1 MAETVLNFSNAL
13 DLNSLAQL
21 LETDEIL
28 IELEDDLECLE
39 EGNIK
44 DLKVSEDST
53 SRKCK
58 ICKKL
63 FKAITG
69 LKKYT
74 NVYHPGPLLTF
85 DQMILGQLITTAKNK
100 LSENLCYKESAR
112 NSLKLYHFYNEGRT
126 GRLKEG
132 YSSVLYL
139 DQWNFQEPS
148 I

>member
-1 MAETVLNFSNAL
+1 MAETVLNFTNAL

-28 IELEDDLECLE
+28 IELEDDLECLD

-53 SRKCK
+53 SRKCE

-63 FKAITG
+63 FKTITG

-85 DQMILGQLITTAKNK
+85 DQMILGQLITTARNK

-112 NSLKLYHFYNEGRT
+112 NSLKLYHYNEGR
-126 GRLKEG
+126 R
-132 YSSVLYL
+132 
-139 DQWNFQEPS
+139 QED
-148 I
+148 